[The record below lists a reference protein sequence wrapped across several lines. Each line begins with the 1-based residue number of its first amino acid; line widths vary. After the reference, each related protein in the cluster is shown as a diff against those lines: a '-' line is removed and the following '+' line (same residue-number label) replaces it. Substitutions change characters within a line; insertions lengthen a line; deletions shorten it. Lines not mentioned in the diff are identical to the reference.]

1 MNKRVLII
9 LVGFIALIGLSVGAW
24 ILFTQADAPAPS
36 PTPPN
41 IEGYEFPT
49 SAEDV
54 NWEDREIFKAGLTKS
69 AAEILDELPQA
80 SSYYISLEIPQDLVP
95 TIKGH
100 QIVRYFN
107 AEEEDLTEI
116 YFRLFPN
123 FQGGQMEVTNLSVEG
138 SAMTASYESNGT
150 ALLMDLN
157 DPLAPGDSV
166 VVEMD
171 FELGIPTEMGGNY
184 GLFGY
189 FEDVLVLDSFYPIIP
204 AYDDSGWYKRFP
216 QPNGDLTYNDASF
229 YVVQVEAPADLVL
242 ASSGVIVNQEINDG
256 VQTTLFACGPSRD
269 FYLAGS
275 REFVEINEQ
284 VGDTLVR
291 VHTKPEYSVNQAYAL
306 DFALNAIQIFSEQVG
321 PYPYTE
327 FEIFSSTMMALGM
340 EYPGITNIVVD
351 EFIDGEILYGLPTAQ
366 MLESTLAHE
375 TGHMWFYNVV
385 GNDQQNDPWV
395 DEALVQ
401 YMTYIYY
408 LDRYGDGS
416 GYAES
421 WNGRWGRV
429 EYADIPIG
437 MPAGGYVGAEYSAIV
452 YGRGP
457 LFFLELEE
465 QYGLDMV
472 MDAVRSY
479 YQDNIWGMGYGEEIR
494 AALEESCG
502 CDLSAEFKEWV
513 Y

>member
-1 MNKRVLII
+1 MDKRVLII
-9 LVGFIALIGLSVGAW
+9 LVSVIILIGLSVGAW
-24 ILFTQADAPAPS
+24 ILFTQADTPAPS
-36 PTPPN
+36 PAPPDSG
-41 IEGYEFPT
+41 GYEFPA

-80 SSYYISLEIPQDLVP
+80 SSYFISLEIPPDLVS
-95 TIKGH
+95 TITGH

-107 AEEEDLTEI
+107 NEGEDLTEI

-123 FQGGQMEVTNLSVEG
+123 FQGGAMTVSSLAVEG
-138 SAMTASYESNGT
+138 GAATPSYESNET
-150 ALLMDLN
+150 ALRVDLEN
-157 DPLAPGDSV
+157 PLEPGESLV
-166 VVEMD
+166 IEMD
-171 FELGIPTEMGGNY
+171 FELGIPTDMGGNY

-189 FEDVLVLDSFYPIIP
+189 FEDVLVLDSFYPLIP
-204 AYDDSGWYKRFP
+204 AYDESGWYSAFP
-216 QPNGDLTYNDASF
+216 QYNGDLTYNDASF

-242 ASSGVIVNQEINDG
+242 AASGVIVDQEINDG

-275 REFVEINEQ
+275 REFVEISQQ
-284 VGDTLVR
+284 VGDALVR
-291 VHTKPEYSVNQAYAL
+291 VHTKPEYSVNQTYAL
-306 DFALNAIQIFSEQVG
+306 DFALNAIRILNERLG

-327 FEIFSSTMMALGM
+327 FEIFSSPMMALGM
-340 EYPGITNIVVD
+340 EYPGITNIVVR
-351 EFIDGEILYGLPTAQ
+351 EFVDGEEINGLPTEAY
-366 MLESTLAHE
+366 LESTLAHE
-375 TGHMWFYNVV
+375 TVHMWIYNVV
-385 GNDQQNDPWV
+385 GNDQQNEPWV
-395 DEALVQ
+395 DEALTQ
-401 YMTYIYY
+401 YLTYIYY

-421 WNGRWGRV
+421 WSGRWSRV
-429 EYADIPIG
+429 EFADIPIG
-437 MPAGGYVGAEYSAIV
+437 MPAGDYLGAEYGAIV

-479 YQDNIWGMGYGEEIR
+479 YEDNIWGMGDGEEIR
-494 AALEESCG
+494 AALEASCG
-502 CDLSAEFKEWV
+502 CDLSAEFEEWV